1 MKNKVTKQAAKRSIK
16 NMAAFACILA
26 ASVFA
31 LSGCDGK
38 RRLENEESYRKIGL
52 NQLENGN
59 YESAVNAFNKALN
72 ERAGKVTALE
82 EDINF
87 YKAYAQMEMGQTKD
101 AVETYT
107 ALIEYDKKNGDA
119 YYLRGLAYLSSGNE
133 KQAVE
138 DFKQAVEHKKDR
150 GELYAGI
157 YEQLML
163 AGLIDEASQY
173 LEQGLK
179 IKGDDALSCLSRGRL
194 YLASGAYDQ
203 ATIELE
209 DALKKEEPEANFYLG
224 ETARV
229 QGDNEKAKE
238 YYEAY
243 AKDHAKDA
251 RTLYALGKIAFEKED
266 YEQAASYFQKG
277 LECPDIIAVKSRLW
291 AGKIAAMEHQGD
303 FSGARR
309 EMEAYLECYPNDEQ
323 AKRECEFLKTR

>member
-1 MKNKVTKQAAKRSIK
+1 MKSEVWKKTAK
-16 NMAAFACILA
+16 FACVLA
-26 ASVFA
+26 CALV
-31 LSGCDGK
+31 LSGCNSK
-38 RRLENEESYRKIGL
+38 QQLENEESYRKIGL
-52 NQLENGN
+52 SQLSDGN

-72 ERAGKVTALE
+72 EREGKVTNLE

-87 YKAYAQMEMGQTKD
+87 YKAYAQMELGQTED
-101 AVETYT
+101 AIETYT

-119 YYLRGLAYLSSGNE
+119 YYLRGLAYLATGSE

-138 DFKQAVEHKKDR
+138 DFKQAVDYKSDS

-163 AGLIDEASQY
+163 AGFLDEASQY

-179 IKGDDALSCLSRGRL
+179 IKGEDASSCLSRGRL
-194 YLASGAYDQ
+194 YLASGAYGQ
-203 ATIELE
+203 AQIELE
-209 DALKKEEPEANFYLG
+209 DALKQGEKEANFYLG

-229 QGDNEKAKE
+229 QGDNESAKT

-243 AKDHAKDA
+243 TKDHAQDA
-251 RTLYALGKIAFEKED
+251 KTFYALGKIAFEKED
-266 YEQAASYFQKG
+266 YEGAVSYFNKG

-291 AGKIAAMEHQGD
+291 SGKIAAMEYQGD
-303 FSGARR
+303 FSGAKQ

-323 AKRECEFLKTR
+323 AQREYAFLKTR